1 MRARARGD
9 VLRRPLEGAP
19 VKPMARR
26 AEYLMGNG
34 KEELIEQE
42 FRQ

>member
-1 MRARARGD
+1 
-9 VLRRPLEGAP
+9 

-42 FRQ
+42 FRH